1 LITSPHLSH
10 PSFKMVTA
18 VNKNFVLPDGREDLI
33 FKAKLAEQAERYDEM
48 VCCMKKVVK
57 ENAKLSQDE
66 RNLLSVAYKNSVG
79 IRRASWR
86 ILSSIEQREQ
96 QKNTGNASKV
106 KEYRE
111 LVEREL
117 ASICEDIIN
126 LLESINHSGSDDKVF
141 FKKMQ
146 GDYHRYHVEA
156 TNCSTHKECAL
167 NAYQAA
173 LDTAKTHL
181 PVANPTRLGLVLN
194 LSVFYYEILRD
205 TDKGIQLAKQ
215 NFDEA
220 VRELEDLPE
229 SDYKEATLIMQLIRD
244 NLTLWSE
251 DDQQRDGTQVED
263 A

>member
-1 LITSPHLSH
+1 MA
-10 PSFKMVTA
+10 FFA
-18 VNKNFVLPDGREDLI
+18 VSDNFILPTNRDDLI

-86 ILSSIEQREQ
+86 VLSSIENREE
-96 QKNTGNASKV
+96 QKHGAGQGNAARV
-106 KEYRE
+106 KEYRVQ
-111 LVEREL
+111 VEEEL
-117 ASICEDIIN
+117 AKICEDIIE
-126 LLESINHSGSDDKVF
+126 LLEDDVLAHLPNTSDDRVF

-156 TNCSTHKECAL
+156 TNCSKHKECAL

-205 TDKGIQLAKQ
+205 TEKGIQLAKQ

>member
-1 LITSPHLSH
+1 
-10 PSFKMVTA
+10 MVT
-18 VNKNFVLPDGREDLI
+18 VGPKFVLPKTREDQI
-33 FKAKLAEQAERYDEM
+33 FQAKLAEQAERYDEM
-48 VCCMKKVVK
+48 VACMKEVVK
-57 ENAKLSQDE
+57 DSVKLTQDE

-117 ASICEDIIN
+117 ASICEDIIA

-156 TNCSTHKECAL
+156 TNNEQHTQSAFEAYKEAL
-167 NAYQAA
+167 A
-173 LDTAKTHL
+173 TAEKNL

-194 LSVFYYEILRD
+194 LSVFYYEILR
-205 TDKGIQLAKQ
+205 KPEEGIELAKT

-220 VRELEDLPE
+220 VQELENLE
-229 SDYKEATLIMQLIRD
+229 EAEYKEATLIMQLIRD

-251 DDQQRDGTQVED
+251 EDQGQ
-263 A
+263 